1 MEYVEGS
8 RFSVAELTETF
19 NRIYADYFVPMTFTE
34 AQMEAHLRCGGMDL
48 ERSVVLVDGGV
59 PAGFSFLAVR
69 GDRGWIGGFGVAP
82 SHRGRGVAY
91 ALFAEHVRRIREA
104 GPPRVQLEVFTQN
117 WARKVYEREGFRV
130 TRRLP
135 LLVATPSAGE
145 PLPVVP
151 PADALAHSARLHAAF
166 PASWN
171 REPEYVACAL
181 IPGARAAVTGP
192 PHAPTGIAFYTDT
205 PTGKLYVFDAAAES
219 DEAAAALASALGAA
233 AAGRPARLLNE
244 PEGSPVH
251 RALLA
256 AGWTEESAQWEMH
269 WTR

>member
-1 MEYVEGS
+1 MEYVEAS
-8 RFSVAELTETF
+8 RFSLAELTEAW
-19 NRIYADYFVPMTFTE
+19 NQGYAGYFVPITFSE
-34 AQMEAHLRCGGMDL
+34 AQMEAHLRCGPVDL
-48 ERSVVLVDGGV
+48 DRSVVLVDGGV

-69 GDRGWIGGFGVAP
+69 GERGWIGGFGVAP
-82 SHRGRGVAY
+82 SHRGRGLSY
-91 ALFAEHVRRIREA
+91 PLFAEHVRRIREG

-117 WARKVYEREGFRV
+117 WARRVYEREGFRV

-135 LLVATPSAGE
+135 LLVGSPSGGE
-145 PLPVVP
+145 PLPAVP
-151 PADALAHSARLHAAF
+151 PADALAHAARLHAAF

-181 IPGARAAVTGP
+181 VPGARAAATGP
-192 PHAPTGIAFYTDT
+192 AEAPTGIA
-205 PTGKLYVFDAAAES
+205 LYADAPAGLRVFDVAAAS
-219 DEAAAALASALGAA
+219 DEAAAALVSALGAA
-233 AAGRPARLLNE
+233 AAGRAARVVNE

-256 AGWTEESAQWEMH
+256 AGWSEQSAQWEMH